1 MRKYTRR
8 LVVASALALTMVT
21 APVAHA
27 EDQILASVP
36 GLTFPFFVHMMN
48 AFKAEA
54 TKQGV
59 GVIESD
65 GQVSSPKQ
73 TADVE
78 AAITQGVKGIVISP
92 NEVDA
97 MAPAL
102 QQAVEARIP
111 VVTVDRRVAQVEG
124 ILAHV
129 GADNVKG
136 GEAQANLIVQ
146 MFPDGA
152 TIINLQGQSGA
163 SPAIDRNKGL
173 HNVLD
178 GMADKYKIVFEQTA
192 GFDRAKGLAVTEA
205 ALSGMADAPKVIV
218 AANDDMAL
226 GAMEAVKSRGL
237 SGIAIIGFDALPEAL
252 AQVRDGGLTATIEQF
267 PGQQSSL
274 GVQTLVDFIKD
285 WQPASR
291 EGSAADPGCRHQGQS
306 EHCRTPRRSEVNEL
320 RLFSG
325 RGHKPRPEGILSM
338 ATPPATQP
346 LLRMTGISKS
356 FPGVRALDSVDFEV
370 GSAEIHAFLGE
381 NGAGKSTLLKIL
393 IRRPGPRCGQH

>member
-1 MRKYTRR
+1 MRKYSRR
-8 LVVASALALTMVT
+8 LVVASALALTVVT
-21 APVAHA
+21 APVAYA

-54 TKQGV
+54 AKQSL

-78 AAITQGVKGIVISP
+78 AAITQGVKGIIISP

-102 QQAVEARIP
+102 QQAVDAKIP

-146 MFPDGA
+146 LYPDGA
-152 TIINLQGQSGA
+152 TIVNLQGQSGA

-173 HNVLD
+173 HNILD

-205 ALSGMADAPKVIV
+205 ALAGMAEPPKVIV

-226 GAMEAVKSRGL
+226 GAMEAVKARSL
-237 SGIAIIGFDALPEAL
+237 TGIAIIGFDALPEAL

-267 PGQQSSL
+267 PGKQSAM
-274 GVQTLVDFIKD
+274 GVEILAAFIKSGTV
-285 WQPASR
+285 PA
-291 EGSAADPGCRHQGQS
+291 EKVTLL
-306 EHCRTPRRSEVNEL
+306 TPVAVTKDNL
-320 RLFSG
+320 N
-325 RGHKPRPEGILSM
+325 I
-338 ATPPATQP
+338 
-346 LLRMTGISKS
+346 
-356 FPGVRALDSVDFEV
+356 
-370 GSAEIHAFLGE
+370 AERLGE
-381 NGAGKSTLLKIL
+381 VK
-393 IRRPGPRCGQH
+393 